1 MEFES
6 DIPNIPDHHLSEK
19 QFLLQGN
26 QDKRHRE
33 TIFKELIESI
43 KGNDLAPYYKYL
55 KEEYSDFPFDQKV
68 YETLNAKN
76 ETELNQLKKNVKEAE
91 GEEETEL
98 DIVTCTTKLAEYY
111 TKIIDRKNATD
122 TYKHALTLSQGTGS
136 KIDILLA
143 LIRIEYFFN
152 DFYGASK
159 YLDQIQGLI
168 DKGGDWERRNRYKTY
183 HGIYLVA
190 TRKFSEASQ
199 LLTDSLATFTSSEL
213 CSYDQIALYAIV
225 SGILSLERLD
235 LKSKIGVLR
244 TFDQFANLVLQ
255 DTLERVYLG
264 KEGSQDLSKPERF
277 GEIYRGVFMVR
288 GENVVMMGELDI
300 DHEDDHLTTLQQ
312 LPFEIAEQELKLI
325 QKERVKQEK
334 QKTKDMLSRGLIND
348 FIKSD
353 LY

>member
-1 MEFES
+1 MSVSNQQQGPVEES
-6 DIPNIPDHHLSEK
+6 NVEDLY
-19 QFLLQGN
+19 L
-26 QDKRHRE
+26 
-33 TIFKELIESI
+33 ESY
-43 KGNDLAPYYKYL
+43 A
-55 KEEYSDFPFDQKV
+55 F
-68 YETLNAKN
+68 TTA
-76 ETELNQLKKNVKEAE
+76 AA
-91 GEEETEL
+91 
-98 DIVTCTTKLAEYY
+98 IVGSV
-111 TKIIDRKNATD
+111 DRK
-122 TYKHALTLSQGTGS
+122 
-136 KIDILLA
+136 IFVLL
-143 LIRIEYFFN
+143 R
-152 DFYGASK
+152 DG
-159 YLDQIQGLI
+159 
-168 DKGGDWERRNRYKTY
+168 RN
-183 HGIYLVA
+183 L
-190 TRKFSEASQ
+190 F
-199 LLTDSLATFTSSEL
+199 
-213 CSYDQIALYAIV
+213 
-225 SGILSLERLD
+225 
-235 LKSKIGVLR
+235 GVLR